1 MEDDAQ
7 RARVAGHRAHTYWLM
22 GQHRQALELAE
33 TQLALSRQASDLE
46 EEASA
51 SFNMGE
57 ARLSLGEFAQA
68 ATLLGRAL
76 DLGVDTHSRESRA
89 APLEV
94 VARRWRAQALAELGR
109 FDEATSLAREAI
121 AIARAK
127 NHPYALVNG
136 ISVWGILCA
145 RQGNFHDAI
154 PLLEEGLQFS
164 RTLGFQA
171 FVPTIGNLLAE
182 ARAQIGRPAEAQAIL
197 DEVPAYPRGGAYTS
211 RPLALLL
218 VGRLTDAR
226 ELAAQAL
233 PNTRERGER
242 GGEAWLVWLL
252 GEIAA
257 RESASEADTATV
269 RLRKAL
275 ALADTLGMRPLM
287 AHCHLGLGKLYRR
300 TDRRGEAQEHHST
313 ATTMYREM
321 DMRFWLEQAQAEMR
335 VLAGD

>member
-1 MEDDAQ
+1 
-7 RARVAGHRAHTYWLM
+7 M

-300 TDRRGEAQEHHST
+300 TDRRGEAQEHLST